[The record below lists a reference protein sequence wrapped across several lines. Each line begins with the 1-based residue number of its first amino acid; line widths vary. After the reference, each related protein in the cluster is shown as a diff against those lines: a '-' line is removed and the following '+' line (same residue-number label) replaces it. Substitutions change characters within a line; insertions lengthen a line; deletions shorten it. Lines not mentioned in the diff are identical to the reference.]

1 MVHSVLSS
9 IIAIDMAFTISQVFA
24 RYSVLSTTGRV
35 VRFSMNV
42 LNSRI
47 CVLLPLLVIVLMP
60 FDEVRHIESH
70 VGLLTSTLVCGVVVD
85 DFIHFRQG

>member
-1 MVHSVLSS
+1 MRFASSFGHSLD
-9 IIAIDMAFTISQVFA
+9 AMA
-24 RYSVLSTTGRV
+24 
-35 VRFSMNV
+35 
-42 LNSRI
+42 
-47 CVLLPLLVIVLMP
+47 P